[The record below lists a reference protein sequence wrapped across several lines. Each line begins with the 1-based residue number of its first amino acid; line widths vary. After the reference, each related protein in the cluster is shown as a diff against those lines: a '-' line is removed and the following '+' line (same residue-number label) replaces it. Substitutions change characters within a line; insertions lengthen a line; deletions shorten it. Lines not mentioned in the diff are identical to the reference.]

1 LAHSPGPN
9 GLDRSRANTTCRKL
23 SGALE
28 VLNKLLLAF
37 IFVELLDT
45 LLIAVT
51 MSERGIFIAEPFLLV
66 GLIAVIRSILLLVA
80 DLKEVQGEEEAL
92 NLLFQLGSLTFLV
105 IVLTT
110 ALYFTRRIRL
120 SEEKERAIPE

>member
-1 LAHSPGPN
+1 MTVLSYSIAVMAHW
-9 GLDRSRANTTCRKL
+9 
-23 SGALE
+23 
-28 VLNKLLLAF
+28 LNHF
-37 IFVELLDT
+37 DQRCIFVELLDT
-45 LLIAVT
+45 LIIAVT

-80 DLKEVQGEEEAL
+80 NLKEVQGEEEAL

-110 ALYFTRRIRL
+110 AIYFTRRIRL
-120 SEEKERAIPE
+120 SEEKERAISE